1 MESVRRLHVDAVIRV
16 TNIHAR
22 PSFIL
27 ENPQRQIDWLIQESA
42 LHEVYESMRTLGRKF
57 IFDLSSTLI
66 RHKNTLFK
74 PEEF

>member
-27 ENPQRQIDWLIQESA
+27 ENPQRQID
-42 LHEVYESMRTLGRKF
+42 
-57 IFDLSSTLI
+57 
-66 RHKNTLFK
+66 
-74 PEEF
+74 